1 MPRPLDVLVVGGGIA
16 GLAAAT
22 ILSERG
28 ARVTVLEP
36 ETFLGGRAGA
46 WTDTLA
52 DGTRFEMERGF
63 HAFFRQ
69 YYCARLAAAHR
80 PGARLPAPRRRLPA
94 ARPRRPARVV
104 RRPAEAADLE
114 PRQPDPPQQ
123 HHDLARRPARRRHLR
138 ARHHGLRPAR
148 HLRPVRPRGREELPR
163 PPRLPAARGRC
174 CSMCSPTPSS
184 TRSRSSAPPSC

>member
-1 MPRPLDVLVVGGGIA
+1 MLGISRRLANNPDRSAPVALPRPLDVLVVGGGIA

-69 YYCARLAAAHR
+69 YYMCA
-80 PGARLPAPRRRLPA
+80 PGCDA
-94 ARPRRPARVV
+94 
-104 RRPAEAADLE
+104 
-114 PRQPDPPQQ
+114 
-123 HHDLARRPARRRHLR
+123 
-138 ARHHGLRPAR
+138 
-148 HLRPVRPRGREELPR
+148 
-163 PPRLPAARGRC
+163 
-174 CSMCSPTPSS
+174 S
-184 TRSRSSAPPSC
+184 TRSSAFSAPSTTTRCSAPTACASRSPACRSCRSGTSSA